1 MQVLG
6 RDLVDPFTEYW
17 EAVSHELPVDPDA
30 IERGLSSVFGDQGV
44 EFSASAMPRWMSLP
58 DDDLAYHVAHELTH
72 TLMRERG
79 YPKTVRGVGY
89 PADSG
94 EARVGEDLEEM
105 VLHPSLESILEPFGF
120 RHDFI
125 VGNMASGALRGLQSA
140 PVPEYGTPWHFTWA
154 IRFCMLRM
162 ELPLDLWTPLE
173 IVYAERAPAA
183 AKLGQEL
190 FDIVTDAGW
199 GSPEK
204 SLEAMVRTRD
214 ALGLDVQDKV
224 LVLNPTTGRI
234 V

>member
-1 MQVLG
+1 MRVLG
-6 RDLVDPFTEYW
+6 RNLVDPFTEFW
-17 EAVSHELPVDPDA
+17 EAVSRELPVDSDA

-44 EFSASAMPRWMSLP
+44 EFSGPHAPRWMSLP

-72 TLMRERG
+72 MLMRERG

-89 PADSG
+89 PLDSA

-105 VLHPSLESILEPFGF
+105 VLHPSLESILELFGF

-125 VGNMASGALRGLQSA
+125 VGNMASGAMRGLRSA

-154 IRFCMLRM
+154 IRYCMLRM
-162 ELPLDLWTPLE
+162 ELPLELWSSLE
-173 IVYAERAPAA
+173 IVYDERAPAA
-183 AKLGQEL
+183 ATLGREL
-190 FDIVTDAGW
+190 VAILTDAGW

-204 SLEAMVRTRD
+204 ALDAMVRTRD

-224 LVLNPTTGRI
+224 LVLDPATGRVI
-234 V
+234 

>member
-1 MQVLG
+1 MRVLG
-6 RDLVDPFTEYW
+6 RELVDPFTEFW
-17 EAVSHELPVDPDA
+17 EAVSHELPADSDA

-44 EFSASAMPRWMSLP
+44 EFSGASPPRWMSLP
-58 DDDLAYHVAHELTH
+58 DDDLSYHVAHELTH
-72 TLMRERG
+72 VLMRERG

-89 PADSG
+89 PPDSA

-105 VLHPSLESILEPFGF
+105 ALHPSLEAILEPFGF

-125 VGNMASGALRGLQSA
+125 VGNMASGAMRGLRSA

-162 ELPLDLWTPLE
+162 ELPLELWSPLE
-173 IVYAERAPAA
+173 IVYDERAPAA
-183 AKLGQEL
+183 AALGREL
-190 FDIVTDAGW
+190 VDILTETGW

-204 SLEAMVRTRD
+204 ALDALVRTRD

-224 LVLNPTTGRI
+224 LVLDPATGRVI
-234 V
+234 